1 MNRIEKRIEEF
12 MESFDDK
19 IASITKAYNSLEL
32 KMIAYMKLYESYRKY
47 VADNYPNIDIEAIQY
62 ADIKTKE
69 K

>member
-1 MNRIEKRIEEF
+1 
-12 MESFDDK
+12 
-19 IASITKAYNSLEL
+19 EL